1 MDRSLDEI
9 IAERPQKQ
17 NRGRRPPQGQGR
29 RRDGVKKLLGPP
41 SSSPFEPP
49 YRNMISTDITAYYDF
64 QLTLSLFLRHNSPTE
79 KNELTWILIGS
90 TTDMTTTETVRFEPG
105 FVAIVTGDFLFIP
118 LVCFNTGFFQHALL
132 VVPDVHAVTVTPHR
146 PIGMSGLDLLLKPFV
161 VMAANSCSSAPAGAK
176 IRVENLHY
184 DITESDLEDLFNRIG
199 PVSNLSLVYDR
210 AGRSEGV
217 AYVTYNR
224 ANDARTAIAEFD
236 GANAKGQPIR
246 LTLVASGPGRRGR
259 NPFDNVERLK
269 GSLFDRIERPRDARS
284 LSPGSENG
292 DVEGGARRRRGRR
305 SGGGAGHRRSDVS
318 KPAPEHIDRYVP
330 GQRSP
335 VRRSTNG
342 RRQGERRD
350 DRNRGEGRRNPNAR
364 PKKTQEELDQEMDD
378 YWGGANAGAGAA
390 DKEVVQDEPQQ
401 IAPATSAAAGDD
413 DVDMIE

>member
-1 MDRSLDEI
+1 
-9 IAERPQKQ
+9 
-17 NRGRRPPQGQGR
+17 
-29 RRDGVKKLLGPP
+29 
-41 SSSPFEPP
+41 
-49 YRNMISTDITAYYDF
+49 
-64 QLTLSLFLRHNSPTE
+64 
-79 KNELTWILIGS
+79 
-90 TTDMTTTETVRFEPG
+90 MTTTETVRFEPG

-259 NPFDNVERLK
+259 NPFDNVERPK

-378 YWGGANAGAGAA
+378 YWGGTNAGAGAA

>member
-29 RRDGVKKLLGPP
+29 RRDGVKK
-41 SSSPFEPP
+41 S
-49 YRNMISTDITAYYDF
+49 YREERVDLDLDWVHDRYDDD
-64 QLTLSLFLRHNSPTE
+64 RDN
-79 KNELTWILIGS
+79 
-90 TTDMTTTETVRFEPG
+90 
-105 FVAIVTGDFLFIP
+105 
-118 LVCFNTGFFQHALL
+118 FFQPALL
-132 VVPDVHAVTVTPHR
+132 VVPDVHVVTVTPLR
-146 PIGMSGLDLLLKPFV
+146 PIGI
-161 VMAANSCSSAPAGAK
+161 APTGAK

-184 DITESDLEDLFNRIG
+184 DITESDLEDLFTRIG

-224 ANDARTAIAEFD
+224 ASDARTAISEFD

-246 LTLVASGPGRRGR
+246 LTLVASGGGKRDR
-259 NPFDNVERLK
+259 NPFDNVERPK

-292 DVEGGARRRRGRR
+292 DAEGGARRRRGRR
-305 SGGGAGHRRSDVS
+305 PGGGGGHRRSDVS
-318 KPAPEHIDRYVP
+318 KPAPDNIDRYVP

-350 DRNRGEGRRNPNAR
+350 DKNRGEARRNPNAR

>member
-29 RRDGVKKLLGPP
+29 RRDGVKK
-41 SSSPFEPP
+41 S
-49 YRNMISTDITAYYDF
+49 YREERVD
-64 QLTLSLFLRHNSPTE
+64 
-79 KNELTWILIGS
+79 
-90 TTDMTTTETVRFEPG
+90 
-105 FVAIVTGDFLFIP
+105 
-118 LVCFNTGFFQHALL
+118 
-132 VVPDVHAVTVTPHR
+132 
-146 PIGMSGLDLLLKPFV
+146 LDLDWVHDRYDDDRDTRP
-161 VMAANSCSSAPAGAK
+161 ARGSRRPRGDRYSPSPDRSAPAGAK

-259 NPFDNVERLK
+259 NPFDNVERPK

>member
-17 NRGRRPPQGQGR
+17 NRGRRPPQSQGR
-29 RRDGVKKLLGPP
+29 RRDGVKK
-41 SSSPFEPP
+41 S
-49 YRNMISTDITAYYDF
+49 YREERVD
-64 QLTLSLFLRHNSPTE
+64 
-79 KNELTWILIGS
+79 
-90 TTDMTTTETVRFEPG
+90 
-105 FVAIVTGDFLFIP
+105 
-118 LVCFNTGFFQHALL
+118 
-132 VVPDVHAVTVTPHR
+132 
-146 PIGMSGLDLLLKPFV
+146 LDLDWVHDRYDDDRDTRP
-161 VMAANSCSSAPAGAK
+161 ARGSRRPRGDRYSPSPDRAPAGTK

-184 DITESDLEDLFNRIG
+184 DITESDLEDLFSRIG

-246 LTLVASGPGRRGR
+246 LTLVASGTGKRDR
-259 NPFDNVERLK
+259 NPFDNVERPK

-292 DVEGGARRRRGRR
+292 DAEGGARRRRGRR
-305 SGGGAGHRRSDVS
+305 PGGGAGYRRSDVS

-350 DRNRGEGRRNPNAR
+350 DKNRGEGRRNPNAR

-390 DKEVVQDEPQQ
+390 DKEIVQDEPQQ